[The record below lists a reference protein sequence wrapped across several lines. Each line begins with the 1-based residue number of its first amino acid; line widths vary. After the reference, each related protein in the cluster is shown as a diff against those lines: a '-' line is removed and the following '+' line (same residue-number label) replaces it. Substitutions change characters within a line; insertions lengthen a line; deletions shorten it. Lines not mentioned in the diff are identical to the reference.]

1 MKKAIC
7 YKIIR
12 RMQGLP
18 SKEIHVITVKL
29 VNF

>member
-18 SKEIHVITVKL
+18 ATVTLVIMEKQVS
-29 VNF
+29 F

>member
-1 MKKAIC
+1 MKKAIS

-18 SKEIHVITVKL
+18 AAVILETMVKL

>member
-7 YKIIR
+7 YKLIR

-18 SKEIHVITVKL
+18 SKVILETMGKL
-29 VNF
+29 ANF